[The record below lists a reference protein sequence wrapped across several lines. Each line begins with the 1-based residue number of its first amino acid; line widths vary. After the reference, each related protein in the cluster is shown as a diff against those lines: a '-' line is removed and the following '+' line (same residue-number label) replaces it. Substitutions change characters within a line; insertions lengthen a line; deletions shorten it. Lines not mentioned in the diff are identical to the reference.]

1 MNPSLK
7 SASMLLEIQ
16 IMFNFYQKSTQYAQL
31 LNIILKKYLQTK
43 RIQEHSKRKK
53 SLLKMYT

>member
-43 RIQEHSKRKK
+43 RIQEHSKCKK